1 MSRITASVITF
12 CLLSLPSAAFASAYV
27 FTPPSPDI
35 EVSGPGLS
43 YTFNGTNLTFTDN
56 TAYGDVLTI
65 EDLAGTPC
73 YPSSGVCLV
82 LPDLSFSANVFG
94 FTFIGQSALDYGNTT
109 DPTVTY
115 MTGSYVLGSYIN
127 QSNIDFGELFK
138 VTADNVAEWT
148 ALEEL
153 DPSSSGTN
161 PATNMLGDTLLIDF
175 DAYTDDADMEI
186 YTPPP
191 PAQTP
196 EPATLTLLCAGLAVG
211 TIRRRLAH
219 KRV

>member
-1 MSRITASVITF
+1 MSRIFASVLTI
-12 CLLSLPSAAFASAYV
+12 CLLSLPSAAFADAYT

-56 TAYGDVLTI
+56 TTYGDVIVI

-73 YPSSGVCLV
+73 YPSSGVCSV
-82 LPDLSFSANVFG
+82 RPDLSFTANASG
-94 FTFIGQSALDYGNTT
+94 FTIIGQSALEYGNSS

-115 MTGSYVLGSYIN
+115 MTGSYIPGSYIN
-127 QSNIDFGELFK
+127 QSNVEFGELFT

-153 DPSSSGTN
+153 DPSSSGTF
-161 PATNMLGDTLLIDF
+161 PATNMLNDTLALDF
-175 DAYTDDADMEI
+175 HAYEDDGDMEI
-186 YTPPP
+186 YTG
-191 PAQTP
+191 PAPTP
-196 EPATLTLLCAGLAVG
+196 EPATLTLLCAGVAAGAL
-211 TIRRRLAH
+211 RKRLAH
-219 KRV
+219 KRG

>member
-1 MSRITASVITF
+1 MSRIAASVLTI
-12 CLLSLPSAAFASAYV
+12 CLLPRPSAASADAYT

-35 EVSGPGLS
+35 EISGPGLS

-56 TAYGDVLTI
+56 TTSGDVLVI

-73 YPSSGVCLV
+73 YPSSGVCSV
-82 LPDLSFSANVFG
+82 RPDLSFTANASG
-94 FTFIGQSALDYGNTT
+94 FTITGQSALDYGKSS

-115 MTGSYVLGSYIN
+115 MTGSYIPGSYIN
-127 QSNIDFGELFK
+127 QANVEFGELFT

-153 DPSSSGTN
+153 DPSSTGIL
-161 PATNMLGDTLLIDF
+161 PATNMLNDTLALDF
-175 DAYTDDADMEI
+175 HYYEDDGDMEI
-186 YTPPP
+186 YTGSAP
-191 PAQTP
+191 TP
-196 EPATLTLLCAGLAVG
+196 EPATLTLLCAGLAAG
-211 TIRRRLAH
+211 ALRKRLAR